1 MNVILVHGNVR
12 KKEKKKLK
20 YKQNY
25 QNTFRKSKESL
36 TYYQEYLRSIKDKK
50 LLQKVGKSLEI
61 KLNYPGVFPRYMKP
75 N

>member
-1 MNVILVHGNVR
+1 MHGNV
-12 KKEKKKLK
+12 KESEKKNPK

-25 QNTFRKSKESL
+25 QITFRKSEETI
-36 TYYQEYLRSIKDKK
+36 TYYREYLRSIKDKK
-50 LLQKVGKSLEI
+50 LLQKWGETLEI